1 MPGARNVRHWLNRGD
16 ILILDTET
24 TGLDAAAEVIEIA
37 IVDTTGRLV
46 LSELSMPVGNI
57 SPQASAVNGLT
68 RDVLIHELAREWGDI
83 HDDVADA
90 LREAS
95 YVIAWNA
102 NFDER
107 MLRQTAK
114 RHRRRLPQVRW
125 IDMIPVYRHLRPGR
139 RYGLEPAMAQ
149 VGAARVGDAHRAESD
164 CRAVL
169 DIMRAL
175 VGGD

>member
-1 MPGARNVRHWLNRGD
+1 MSGDTGASPHNNAATTYTYGDDGMPGARNVRRWLNRGD

-24 TGLDAAAEVIEIA
+24 TGLNAAAEVIEIA

-46 LSELSMPVGNI
+46 LSELSMPIGDI
-57 SPQASAVNGLT
+57 PPQASAVNGLN
-68 RDVLIHELAREWGDI
+68 RDVLIHELAREWRDI

-107 MLRQTAK
+107 MLRQTANGG
-114 RHRRRLPQVRW
+114 V
-125 IDMIPVYRHLRPGR
+125 MGSSSPG
-139 RYGLEPAMAQ
+139 
-149 VGAARVGDAHRAESD
+149 S
-164 CRAVL
+164 
-169 DIMRAL
+169 
-175 VGGD
+175 